1 MATLKTWLMTC
12 PNAAAASSSR
22 GPQLQRVS
30 SSSGSSAERQA
41 PPRVGVTILTN
52 PARTRT
58 RLMPPVHEGE
68 THSSTICRSS
78 PPSSALPRYT
88 ILSNPA
94 RTRSLPSMQDVPS
107 LRPVS
112 QSHSPPRITILTNPA
127 REKQRTTQPPSTQST
142 QSNRNASVAT
152 PAPTRVPI
160 TAPISILKAFRP
172 APRTLAPALALAP
185 AADVKLSK
193 PATDAVKEVQ
203 RKAQSVKSPF
213 PEIVV
218 HDESILCEAQAN
230 TGVLDPGTGTG
241 AGMMSHR
248 QMLDVPDV
256 DSRSRLRRNDLARYY
271 PKEHAAEQTARS
283 RRLAAARRRREW
295 ARQREQTAITVSTP
309 TPPVV
314 SILSRTRAHAS
325 APIPTGKSFIIP
337 AAGTPMS

>member
-1 MATLKTWLMTC
+1 MATLKTWLMTRS
-12 PNAAAASSSR
+12 NAPAASSSR
-22 GPQLQRVS
+22 GPQLQRIS
-30 SSSGSSAERQA
+30 SSSGPSAERQA
-41 PPRVGVTILTN
+41 PSRVGVTILTN

-58 RLMPPVHEGE
+58 RSVPPVHEGE
-68 THSSTICRSS
+68 THSSSICRSS

-94 RTRSLPSMQDVPS
+94 RTRSLPSIQDAPS

-112 QSHSPPRITILTNPA
+112 RSHSPPRITILTNPA
-127 REKQRTTQPPSTQST
+127 REKQRTTQRRSTQST
-142 QSNRNASVAT
+142 QSNQTASVAD

-160 TAPISILKAFRP
+160 TGPISILKAPRP
-172 APRTLAPALALAP
+172 APRILAPALAQAP

-203 RKAQSVKSPF
+203 RKAQRVKFLF

-218 HDESILCEAQAN
+218 HKSTSCEAQAN
-230 TGVLDPGTGTG
+230 TGVIDPETGTG
-241 AGMMSHR
+241 AGMTNHR

-271 PKEHAAEQTARS
+271 PKEHAVEQMARS
-283 RRLAAARRRREW
+283 KRLAAARRRREW
-295 ARQREQTAITVSTP
+295 ARQRRQTATTASTP
-309 TPPVV
+309 TPVV

-325 APIPTGKSFIIP
+325 TPIPTGKSFIIP